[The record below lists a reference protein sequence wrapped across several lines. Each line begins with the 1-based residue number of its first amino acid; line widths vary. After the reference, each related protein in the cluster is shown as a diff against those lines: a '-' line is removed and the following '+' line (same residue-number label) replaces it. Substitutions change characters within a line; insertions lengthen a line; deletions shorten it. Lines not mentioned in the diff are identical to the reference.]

1 MKKAIIL
8 LTCVLLV
15 FSLSACSGNQN
26 SSSGQTPSAMEI
38 LNVAAD
44 KNTYENL
51 TDVEAN
57 SAIIVEGIVKKN
69 LGQEVNTYYDPK
81 FKKDLPTS
89 GWTNWQVEV
98 TKVYKGDVKV
108 GDKIT
113 YGQDYYI
120 RDYGNGKKQLIS
132 ITAQK
137 PVQLS
142 EKYLLFL
149 SYDEGLKKYCA
160 TGDYEG
166 KFAIPSDELKEK
178 GISGT
183 VTQTDLDLYE
193 NEKLFSIQSIYKE
206 VVEKYFK

>member
-1 MKKAIIL
+1 MRGDISMKEVAIL

-15 FSLSACSGNQN
+15 FSLSACYGNQTTSSGQN
-26 SSSGQTPSAMEI
+26 SSATEI

-44 KNTYENL
+44 KNTYEKL

-57 SAIIVEGIVKKN
+57 SGIIVEGIVKKN

-81 FKKDLPTS
+81 FKKNLPTS

-120 RDYGNGKKQLIS
+120 RDYDNGKKQLIS

-137 PVQLS
+137 PVQL
-142 EKYLLFL
+142 
-149 SYDEGLKKYCA
+149 
-160 TGDYEG
+160 
-166 KFAIPSDELKEK
+166 
-178 GISGT
+178 
-183 VTQTDLDLYE
+183 
-193 NEKLFSIQSIYKE
+193 NEK
-206 VVEKYFK
+206 